1 MASFGK
7 GVMRG
12 YNSYSVGSKKSSALR
27 GRIEGDDVDVDMDFS
42 SAIEVDLA
50 TGLGTGVQRDS
61 FGFGSHSA
69 AVRRSGKAA
78 SFQHTNHSVANNRM
92 QTVQGLEQMPF
103 DHQIRGMRWKGDG
116 VCCFILAGSGGIDAF
131 RASRV
136 LPHLLHLSTLSSGH
150 LGQADLGGFRAC
162 VLLCDL
168 MEWPASEQ
176 GAEDLLAAC
185 KELASNGS
193 AVAVVAVFLSPI
205 PGGPDRD
212 AVSTQALHSAVLAAG
227 ADCVLFSCPTHPV
240 TFRHLQAAIQGTEAW
255 HERIAEAIESAQ
267 AKLAR
272 AQEQRWQRHYQI
284 ALRKIVWKAPQT
296 VFPHIPQEDAQ
307 IDEREDGVGD
317 YSFVR
322 VIGSGAFGSVF
333 LGRHPRLGDV
343 AVKAI
348 KKASIKN
355 VFDLAKVERELS
367 ILMGVLDHPNVLQI
381 LSCLH
386 SAKNNL
392 YIVMEFLGEYT
403 LHTYLQLRQ
412 TGSARN
418 VLMLPFQEVQSVFG
432 DILKAI
438 AHCHAAHVCHRD
450 LKFKNM
456 MIDAN
461 SRVTIVDFGL
471 AVQVAP
477 GQELHDSCGTVP
489 FAAPEVMRCSST
501 KGYDGTYADTWSI
514 AVCLVE
520 LLCGLGTVESII
532 GLTPDDES
540 NFEHIAQQCLLL
552 CTDYVHQLVL
562 SYAGK
567 DVQGVHR
574 NDLVKTMRGVFRENL
589 KSRMTVRDI
598 GALEAFSAKAG
609 PLPKV
614 RKHRGEN
621 DDDER
626 SSWTMSQYSAG
637 PKSGGGSNQDAEE
650 TLSDLSVQDWMG
662 PEVGDLRPVQPLLE
676 RIGGSQTVVKVVS
689 TVYDWLL
696 PRPEFGRFFLAC
708 PLKMGRIRA
717 GISSFLTELLEDS
730 DKADL
735 EMLSNVHWNLGVSDF
750 LFTDFADALLEAFRT
765 WGSRGDS
772 AMAEIQAALEKVRL
786 PITAGH
792 RARLAAA
799 QTDRCP
805 QEIVWLVSSLDCSA
819 DDFAH
824 GLSDLLTQDARLEAC
839 LNDEKR
845 GENISSETLVKFSR
859 SFWQGTIDTAM
870 EEVFFGESPL
880 FQQDI
885 GAVTL
890 FCENVRQVLSETG
903 MDDNDAKDV
912 QVLME
917 HSGELVL
924 NRVRNAKLVQ
934 APSCAHDVHWF
945 RKVLMDLC
953 KADPFLQFFA
963 DNPKME
969 NCISSI
975 FKLIMNG
982 GAPPAGVN
990 FSSKLR
996 GAHQDLYLTDARYSA
1011 FVAHID
1017 KVLRAMFPWPVHPAA
1032 VASSNIRSLEG
1043 FRTEV
1048 LCGSTLRSSRLQAV
1062 EGMLNSSADSSKQ
1075 RVARNARRG
1084 RVMAA
1089 MQRCATKLFEAIAS
1103 DNRVS
1108 VFFRNTDPACKDRK
1122 ARYLGC
1128 AMGGNLPTVQSS
1140 PLVNSAKSLD
1150 STTANSVGSPP
1161 SSTASAAVITPAS
1174 SLKQQHLLF
1183 RITDYHFDVFLDHV
1197 RRALVGEDPE
1207 AADLAPAQLEALRP
1221 NVVLQSRTSC
1231 PATGASGARGCP
1243 FRRVVDG
1250 GAPLLEKV
1258 GGTEEIEKILTH
1270 MEREAASSPVLVP
1283 FLNGHESLP
1292 CRTKI
1297 LELLADAA
1305 AGDNLPQFQPDKL
1318 QEAHSHLRLL
1328 PEHCEMWLGCF
1339 NRSMVAHI
1347 LPPEVA
1353 RKLQNCFHTLTS
1365 ALLERMPRM
1374 KSDEE
1379 DDSNLMHEDK
1389 PTLDWGNLQGLI
1401 DELEGESGLSKLI
1414 EIWYQHISE
1423 EPLISVFFT
1432 GTRPQVMMFQTKF
1445 WKKVLREGLHPD
1457 GRRQM
1462 QMIHIHQHLRI
1473 THTHF
1478 DCFVRCL
1485 LAACEALSL
1494 SQGSSNN
1501 MRAAVECFRPHIVT
1515 EN

>member
-1 MASFGK
+1 
-7 GVMRG
+7 
-12 YNSYSVGSKKSSALR
+12 
-27 GRIEGDDVDVDMDFS
+27 
-42 SAIEVDLA
+42 
-50 TGLGTGVQRDS
+50 
-61 FGFGSHSA
+61 
-69 AVRRSGKAA
+69 
-78 SFQHTNHSVANNRM
+78 
-92 QTVQGLEQMPF
+92 
-103 DHQIRGMRWKGDG
+103 
-116 VCCFILAGSGGIDAF
+116 
-131 RASRV
+131 
-136 LPHLLHLSTLSSGH
+136 
-150 LGQADLGGFRAC
+150 
-162 VLLCDL
+162 
-168 MEWPASEQ
+168 
-176 GAEDLLAAC
+176 
-185 KELASNGS
+185 
-193 AVAVVAVFLSPI
+193 
-205 PGGPDRD
+205 
-212 AVSTQALHSAVLAAG
+212 
-227 ADCVLFSCPTHPV
+227 
-240 TFRHLQAAIQGTEAW
+240 
-255 HERIAEAIESAQ
+255 
-267 AKLAR
+267 
-272 AQEQRWQRHYQI
+272 
-284 ALRKIVWKAPQT
+284 
-296 VFPHIPQEDAQ
+296 
-307 IDEREDGVGD
+307 
-317 YSFVR
+317 
-322 VIGSGAFGSVF
+322 
-333 LGRHPRLGDV
+333 
-343 AVKAI
+343 
-348 KKASIKN
+348 
-355 VFDLAKVERELS
+355 
-367 ILMGVLDHPNVLQI
+367 
-381 LSCLH
+381 
-386 SAKNNL
+386 
-392 YIVMEFLGEYT
+392 
-403 LHTYLQLRQ
+403 
-412 TGSARN
+412 
-418 VLMLPFQEVQSVFG
+418 
-432 DILKAI
+432 
-438 AHCHAAHVCHRD
+438 
-450 LKFKNM
+450 
-456 MIDAN
+456 
-461 SRVTIVDFGL
+461 
-471 AVQVAP
+471 
-477 GQELHDSCGTVP
+477 
-489 FAAPEVMRCSST
+489 
-501 KGYDGTYADTWSI
+501 
-514 AVCLVE
+514 
-520 LLCGLGTVESII
+520 
-532 GLTPDDES
+532 
-540 NFEHIAQQCLLL
+540 
-552 CTDYVHQLVL
+552 
-562 SYAGK
+562 

-650 TLSDLSVQDWMG
+650 SVQDWMG

-1197 RRALVGEDPE
+1197 RRALAGEDPE

-1231 PATGASGARGCP
+1231 PATGAASGARGCP

-1414 EIWYQHISE
+1414 ESWYQHISE

-1501 MRAAVECFRPHIVT
+1501 MRAAVECFRPHIASLESGTGSRSPPRKRRAVERADVGRPPSMSEPYPEPSPGREAEQAEVPESVKELKALLGRYGLDFSRCVEKVDLKELWQCFSRLRRQPLAVLQAEVARFMAAPGDADSCARLLAEVQMQLQNST
-1515 EN
+1515 SCPVPTPAAPAPQAKVPAASAPARPSVPQVNSREREAQEEVIRILPMRRETFRSATDWAFAVLRATRDPSAVQRSYRSLMRKLHPDKVANTDGVERTITLIREAKDLCEKSFSRVVAPAPPRGLRYEVVESEVGRRRYRLRWLPPEGTASAPVCRYLVAALDPAYGKALTITILEPDYSEELKRFVSVDELTSFVLAEEDLQKMPSLWKQPTATVQVAAANEAGQSSWTKLEIWIAGTRSPASTPSSPSTSTSSESEASSPSQCSHGSFDSEIQRRSGRELQEWLQGQLKVSLMSWLKTLHLPTKGTKQELIERILDVMGVANRELPRRHDH